1 MTPPPVPRSTSINAT
16 TTGTEVQ
23 FSHRDR
29 LVILVGLM
37 LGMFLAALDQTIIA
51 TALPRISS
59 DLHGVEH
66 LSWIVSSYL
75 LTSTAATPIYGKL
88 SDLYGRKAM
97 LQIAI
102 VIFLLTSVLCALSA
116 TMPQLIAF
124 RALQGLGGG
133 GLIAMAHATI
143 ADVISPRERGRYQAY
158 IASTFAA
165 ASVLGPVLGGLFVD
179 HLTWRW
185 VFWINLPIGVGALIM
200 AQITL
205 RRLVV
210 RRLRHRIDYPGAL
223 LIVAAVLCV
232 LLVTTT
238 GGNEVPWTS
247 PVIAGLSAAALVFGV
262 LAVLQELRASE
273 PILPPRLFQNRVYVV
288 ANLINVLVT
297 VSLLGSIT
305 FLPLFL
311 QLVYG
316 LGAGDS
322 GLMLMPL
329 TISQVVGAISTGR
342 LVAATGRYKIF
353 PVLGVVCTGTGMIL
367 LSMAGGSL
375 LLAGVAMVLCGIGTG
390 LVMPVMLVAVQN
402 AVDVRDLGT
411 ATSSIS
417 FFRSMGGSFGVALF
431 GAVLIARLDTHV
443 GLIPGHD
450 ALGPDPGVALLHAGA
465 QALDLVP
472 AAIRSAVAAAM
483 AHAFSDLFRVGAGIA
498 LLTFIAAI
506 LLKELPL
513 KTAVGP
519 AAPEDEKA
527 PPSPPLLSRG
537 DDAGRIAAA
546 MGDPEAPLPH

>member
-1 MTPPPVPRSTSINAT
+1 MTPPPVPRSTSVGTTT

-23 FSHRDR
+23 FGHRDR

-97 LQIAI
+97 LQVAI
-102 VIFLLTSVLCALSA
+102 VIFLLTSALCALSA

-143 ADVISPRERGRYQAY
+143 ADVISPRERGRYQGY

-185 VFWINLPIGVGALIM
+185 VFWINLPIGIGALVM

-247 PVIAGLSAAALVFGV
+247 PVIAGLTAAALVFGV
-262 LAVLQELRASE
+262 LAVVQELRTSE
-273 PILPPRLFQNRVYVV
+273 PILPPRLFQNRVYLV

-353 PVLGVVCTGTGMIL
+353 PVLGVACTGAGMIL
-367 LSMAGGSL
+367 LSAAGGSL

-443 GLIPGHD
+443 GVIPGHD

-465 QALDLVP
+465 QA
-472 AAIRSAVAAAM
+472 
-483 AHAFSDLFRVGAGIA
+483 
-498 LLTFIAAI
+498 
-506 LLKELPL
+506 
-513 KTAVGP
+513 
-519 AAPEDEKA
+519 
-527 PPSPPLLSRG
+527 
-537 DDAGRIAAA
+537 
-546 MGDPEAPLPH
+546 